1 MRHLTWVIIGAAL
14 LAAGGCASKQKKEN
28 GAQATTQMA
37 SKRVPFTGSRIPR
50 EINKER
56 NRAPGA
62 YPVQVM
68 DGTESSD
75 RIGVI
80 SGPSR

>member
-1 MRHLTWVIIGAAL
+1 MRQLGWVIVGAAL
-14 LAAGGCASKQKKEN
+14 LAVGACASKPKKDDPL
-28 GAQATTQMA
+28 ATTRMP
-37 SKRVPFTGSRIPR
+37 SKPVLFTGSRIPR
-50 EINKER
+50 EVQKER

-68 DGTESSD
+68 ESGEGTD

>member
-1 MRHLTWVIIGAAL
+1 MRHLSWVIIGAAL
-14 LAAGGCASKQKKEN
+14 LATGACAGKQKKEN
-28 GAQATTQMA
+28 DLRATTQTA

-50 EINKER
+50 DVNKDR

-62 YPVQVM
+62 HSVQVM
-68 DGTESSD
+68 DGSETD

>member
-1 MRHLTWVIIGAAL
+1 MKHMCWVVVCAAL
-14 LAAGGCASKQKKEN
+14 LAIGACAAKPKKDDPL
-28 GAQATTQMA
+28 ATTPVE
-37 SKRVPFTGSRIPR
+37 SKRLPFTGSRIPR
-50 EINKER
+50 EVNRER

-68 DGTESSD
+68 EGSEGTD

-80 SGPSR
+80 SGPGR

>member
-1 MRHLTWVIIGAAL
+1 MRHLTWVIFGAAL
-14 LAAGGCASKQKKEN
+14 LAAAGCAGKQKKEN
-28 GAQATTQMA
+28 ALQTTTQTA

-68 DGTESSD
+68 DGSETD

>member
-1 MRHLTWVIIGAAL
+1 MRQLTWVLIGAAL
-14 LAAGGCASKQKKEN
+14 LSIGACTSKQKK
-28 GAQATTQMA
+28 ADSTATTQTV
-37 SKRVPFTGSRIPR
+37 SKRIAFTGSRIPR
-50 EINKER
+50 EVQKER

-68 DGTESSD
+68 ESGEGTD

>member
-1 MRHLTWVIIGAAL
+1 MRQRTWVMIGAAL
-14 LAAGGCASKQKKEN
+14 LSIGACANKQTRSDS
-28 GAQATTQMA
+28 AATTQTV
-37 SKRVPFTGSRIPR
+37 SKRIPFTGSRIPR
-50 EINKER
+50 EVSKER

-68 DGTESSD
+68 ENGESAD

>member
-1 MRHLTWVIIGAAL
+1 MRHLTCVIVGAAL
-14 LAAGGCASKQKKEN
+14 LTVGACASKQKKN
-28 GAQATTQMA
+28 DALATTQTV

-50 EINKER
+50 EVNKER

-68 DGTESSD
+68 EGSEGTD

-80 SGPSR
+80 SGPAR

>member
-14 LAAGGCASKQKKEN
+14 LAAGGCAGKQKKEN
-28 GAQATTQMA
+28 SLQTTQTA

-68 DGTESSD
+68 EGSEGTD

>member
-14 LAAGGCASKQKKEN
+14 LATGACAGKAKKEN
-28 GAQATTQMA
+28 DLRTTQTA

-50 EINKER
+50 EVNKDR

-62 YPVQVM
+62 HSVQVM
-68 DGTESSD
+68 DGSETD

>member
-1 MRHLTWVIIGAAL
+1 MRHLSWIVIGVAL
-14 LAAGGCASKQKKEN
+14 LAVAGCAAKQKKN
-28 GAQATTQMA
+28 DSVATTQTV
-37 SKRVPFTGSRIPR
+37 SKRVNFTGSRIPR
-50 EINKER
+50 EVNKER

-68 DGTESSD
+68 DSSEGTD

>member
-1 MRHLTWVIIGAAL
+1 MKHVAWVIIGAAL
-14 LAAGGCASKQKKEN
+14 LVAGGCAGKQKKDDT
-28 GAQATTQMA
+28 QATTPLA
-37 SKRVPFTGSRIPR
+37 SKRVPFTGSRIKR
-50 EINKER
+50 EVQTDR

-68 DGTESSD
+68 ESGEGTD

-80 SGPSR
+80 SGPSGR

>member
-1 MRHLTWVIIGAAL
+1 MRQFTWVMIGAAL
-14 LAAGGCASKQKKEN
+14 LSIGACASKQKQ
-28 GAQATTQMA
+28 ADSTATTPTV
-37 SKRVPFTGSRIPR
+37 SKRIPFTGSRIPR
-50 EINKER
+50 EVTKER

-68 DGTESSD
+68 ENGESAD

-80 SGPSR
+80 SGPGR